1 MESNQIGESNNNK
14 FENINSQRKEKNFGL
29 SGKDENPKE
38 KKNSNNEE
46 ISFSKY
52 PKKLNIELIFK
63 NLNIGSKINA
73 EKRKEIIE
81 VAQHNIE
88 DKIKMELK
96 EKQIECD
103 NELDNEENKNE
114 EEEIEER
121 NINNRISID
130 KDKQEEKIE
139 EETIDNSFPNAINE
153 QEKSKE
159 VQNEY
164 KYENYSNKN
173 ISIRQN
179 EEDNKIIK
187 NNKVFAN
194 NKTNENNTLKRKRTI
209 SENNQQFMSF
219 LKKKLEDIGQNNN
232 FKENVKTESRN
243 INENNNCENSEINN
257 EFNQNNQNLNL
268 ENKVKS
274 NTNLSVHMNVQ
285 DQENEIQEKFNKSM
299 GFNFK
304 NDKDINE
311 RDEYLDR
318 PREFRN
324 TLYFPSLSSIKS
336 RTTLN
341 EQNNNDHEKI
351 DAKEIFLE
359 KLHIPKNTISK
370 NKTFCEIFF

>member
-52 PKKLNIELIFK
+52 PKKLNLELIFK

-88 DKIKMELK
+88 EENKMELK

-103 NELDNEENKNE
+103 NELDNEENENE

-153 QEKSKE
+153 QEKRKE

-173 ISIRQN
+173 I
-179 EEDNKIIK
+179 
-187 NNKVFAN
+187 
-194 NKTNENNTLKRKRTI
+194 
-209 SENNQQFMSF
+209 
-219 LKKKLEDIGQNNN
+219 
-232 FKENVKTESRN
+232 
-243 INENNNCENSEINN
+243 
-257 EFNQNNQNLNL
+257 
-268 ENKVKS
+268 
-274 NTNLSVHMNVQ
+274 
-285 DQENEIQEKFNKSM
+285 
-299 GFNFK
+299 
-304 NDKDINE
+304 
-311 RDEYLDR
+311 
-318 PREFRN
+318 
-324 TLYFPSLSSIKS
+324 
-336 RTTLN
+336 
-341 EQNNNDHEKI
+341 
-351 DAKEIFLE
+351 
-359 KLHIPKNTISK
+359 
-370 NKTFCEIFF
+370 